1 MINKIKHILLY
12 LLLIL
17 VATVANAEIKA
28 GDILG
33 TGKVITQFDQ
43 PSKRNGQLI
52 LIHKIYVDYQS
63 HLYEC
68 IINKT
73 EGVFKGS
80 EIGSD
85 LWSQKTKP
93 SLSMT

>member
-17 VATVANAEIKA
+17 VATVTNAEIKA
-28 GDILG
+28 GEILG

-43 PSKRNGQLI
+43 PSKRNGKLI

-63 HLYEC
+63 HLYKC

-73 EGVFKGS
+73 EGVLKCVQN
-80 EIGSD
+80 D
-85 LWSQKTKP
+85 
-93 SLSMT
+93 